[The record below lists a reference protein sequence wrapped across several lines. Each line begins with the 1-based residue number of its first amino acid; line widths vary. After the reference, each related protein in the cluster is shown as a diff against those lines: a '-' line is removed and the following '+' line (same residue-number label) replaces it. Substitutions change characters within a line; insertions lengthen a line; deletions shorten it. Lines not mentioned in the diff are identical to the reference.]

1 MEGERAGV
9 GEWEI
14 VADCKITGLHD
25 CTISCNL
32 LPVKLPDMQK
42 LITLLF
48 ILAGQSGMI
57 LMSQSA
63 DKEDLEKGV
72 NFITSK
78 TYSAEDDARILDLY
92 KNLRVADVSDG
103 LDMAGLPGTG
113 LVIPEI
119 HACWTDPVNFKH
131 VIRGIA
137 VTVRYVPTQKPALPA
152 KGEDFSK
159 WEGNFYNSYSSEA
172 FTPLIRKGTL
182 IVIDDVEDRDI
193 GSIGSNNILNWFR
206 LGAVGVVTDAGAR
219 DTDEVELEGVPL
231 YLRKK
236 GRGIR
241 PGRNELESVN
251 RPVTIGGVLVCPGD
265 VVVADGDGVVVV
277 PRAVAEQVAKFANEI
292 LLKDKAGRKSL
303 YESIGKQLDRTV
315 K

>member
-1 MEGERAGV
+1 M
-9 GEWEI
+9 
-14 VADCKITGLHD
+14 K
-25 CTISCNL
+25 
-32 LPVKLPDMQK
+32 KLSV
-42 LITLLF
+42 IFLLF
-48 ILAGQSGMI
+48 LTSSTLA

-63 DKEDLEKGV
+63 DKNSLEKGV
-72 NFITSK
+72 NFLGTN
-78 TYSAEDDARILDLY
+78 TYSAEDDARILELY

-119 HACWTDPVNFKH
+119 HACWTDPVNFRH

-152 KGEDFSK
+152 PGEDFAK

-172 FTPLIRKGTL
+172 FTPLIRKGTVV
-182 IVIDDVEDRDI
+182 VIDDVEDRDI

-206 LGAVGVVTDAGAR
+206 LGAAGVVTDAGAR

-277 PRAVAEQVAKFANEI
+277 PRYVAEQVAKYANEI
-292 LLKDKAGRKSL
+292 LLKDKAGRRGL
-303 YESIGKQLDRTV
+303 YENLGRPLDNTV
-315 K
+315 R

>member
-1 MEGERAGV
+1 MKR
-9 GEWEI
+9 
-14 VADCKITGLHD
+14 
-25 CTISCNL
+25 
-32 LPVKLPDMQK
+32 
-42 LITLLF
+42 LIILLLF
-48 ILAGQSGMI
+48 LVTVSSAA
-57 LMSQSA
+57 LLSQSTS
-63 DKEDLEKGV
+63 KEVLAKGM
-72 NFITSK
+72 NFIETR
-78 TYSAEDDARILDLY
+78 TYSAQEDATILELY

-103 LDMAGLPGTG
+103 LDMVGLPGTG

-119 HACWTDPVNFKH
+119 HACWVDLKDFKH
-131 VIRGIA
+131 VFRGIA

-152 KGEDFSK
+152 PGEDFAK

-172 FTPLIRKGTL
+172 FTPLIRPGTA

-206 LGAVGVVTDAGAR
+206 MGAVGVVTDAGAR
-219 DTDEVELEGVPL
+219 DTDEVGLEGVPL
-231 YLRKK
+231 YLRNK

-292 LLKDKAGRKSL
+292 LAKDKTGRKGL
-303 YESIGKQLDRTV
+303 YESMGRQLDKTV